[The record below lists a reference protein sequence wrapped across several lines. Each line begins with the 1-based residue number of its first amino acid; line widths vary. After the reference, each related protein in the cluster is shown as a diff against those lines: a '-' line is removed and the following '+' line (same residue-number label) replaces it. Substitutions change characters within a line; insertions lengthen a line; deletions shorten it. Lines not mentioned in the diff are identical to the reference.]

1 MLYQLLRRQGRAE
14 VGVAVAH
21 DRQCK
26 VTNFGRQTVIA
37 GFAAS
42 LRQQARGTVLL
53 ETAQQAKYLTP
64 VQADQFTRVGNTQT
78 TRSNLQQNL
87 KPAELLLAHR
97 HHRHGATPRTPK
109 PEGVSPQLC
118 TGVSSLYCVYT
129 GDAGLSGASA
139 VRFRG
144 LLFGAADFGAV
155 GLGGLF
161 AVLRRLLPRSVLR

>member
-64 VQADQFTRVGNTQT
+64 LQSDQFTRVGNTKT
-78 TRSNLQQNL
+78 TRLNPQQYL

-97 HHRHGATPRTPK
+97 HHRHGASSGTPEPA
-109 PEGVSPQLC
+109 GVSPLLC
-118 TGVSSLYCVYT
+118 TGVSSLYCSYT
-129 GDAGLSGASA
+129 GPS
-139 VRFRG
+139 
-144 LLFGAADFGAV
+144 
-155 GLGGLF
+155 
-161 AVLRRLLPRSVLR
+161 PE